1 MRVLKI
7 DHVHIEVRDR
17 DASAAWYQRTLG
29 LVHDEKLA
37 SWADD
42 RNGPLILS
50 AGDGNPALSLFQRDC
65 RALSRDATI
74 AFRVSGEQFIAF
86 MNELPNLRLAHRSG
100 KVLFKED
107 VVDHA
112 LSWSLYF
119 LDPDEN
125 RLEVTS
131 YDYAQIAETVGNQ

>member
-1 MRVLKI
+1 MRALKI

-17 DASAAWYQRTLG
+17 DAAADWYQRTLG
-29 LVHDEKLA
+29 LVRYKQLA

-42 RNGPLILS
+42 KNGPLILS
-50 AGDGNPALSLFQRDC
+50 AGDGNPALSLFRRDC
-65 RALSRDATI
+65 GALSRDATI
-74 AFRVSGEQFIAF
+74 AFRVSGEQFVAF
-86 MNELPNLRLAHRSG
+86 MDELSDLRLLHRSG
-100 KVLFKED
+100 KILSRGD

-131 YDYAQIAETVGNQ
+131 YDYAQIAGAVGGQ